1 MEKRKMKKVCMVA
14 LGLALGFTL
23 VGCNKAAQDETASV
37 ASAQSSEST
46 TPEKLVIRVSN
57 GSSKGAPAVVE
68 QLHTFKPMVEEA
80 SNGRIEIDVYSG
92 AQLGDDTKATE
103 ACRQGELEI
112 VSTSTAPL
120 VGLIPQLAVFDIP
133 FLFENGEQADAV
145 LDGAIG
151 EQLNKLLADKGL
163 INLAWNENG
172 FRDLT
177 NSVRPVYTPDDL
189 KGLKIRTM
197 ENKYHLEAW
206 KALGASPTPMSW
218 AEVFTALQQGTIDGQ
233 ENPIPNFYSAH
244 IQEVNKYI
252 TCTNHVYSPLM
263 LLCSKQVFDSYDAE
277 TQQILRTAAKA
288 YAQAERKLNREQ
300 TEILKKKLVEEGC
313 TVIDLTPE
321 QRQMYVDKTM
331 SVWKSVEKKAGS
343 DIINQLKDVLHK

>member
-1 MEKRKMKKVCMVA
+1 MENIKMKKAFIIALCM
-14 LGLALGFTL
+14 GLSFTL
-23 VGCNKAAQDETASV
+23 VGCNKT
-37 ASAQSSEST
+37 SESKTVTQTATSETT

-68 QLHTFKPMVEEA
+68 QLNTFKPMVEEA
-80 SNGRIEIDVYSG
+80 SHGRIQIDVYSS

-120 VGLIPQLAVFDIP
+120 VGLIPELAIFDIP
-133 FLFENGEQADAV
+133 FLFKNGEQADAV
-145 LDGAIG
+145 LDGPIG
-151 EQLNKLLADKGL
+151 DQLNVLLAEKGL

-177 NSVRPVYTPDDL
+177 NSVRNVYTPDDL

-206 KALGASPTPMSW
+206 KLLGASPTPMSW

-244 IQEVNKYI
+244 IQEVNKFI
-252 TCTNHVYSPLM
+252 TRTNHVYSPLM

-277 TQQILRTAAKA
+277 TQQILRDAAKV

-300 TEILKKKLVEEGC
+300 TIILKNKLVEEGC

-321 QRQMYVDKTM
+321 QRQLFVDKTLP
-331 SVWKSVEKKAGS
+331 VWASVEKVAGS
-343 DIINQLKDVLHK
+343 DIINQLKAAIK